1 MIHIKNLNWKPS
13 PMAGF
18 SVEVQDLKLNSNLVY
33 GIVGPNGSGKSSL
46 IKSLF
51 TPLGHYIARDVN
63 LFEKPLT
70 SFSNKEFTR
79 WRSVSLQN
87 SFTTSAF
94 RVQEIVEMATYHS
107 NVLKSEVGP
116 LVERALHLCGML
128 WASDRPAHSLSG
140 GELQRIFWAKTWLQ
154 AEINKTKGH
163 CLILD
168 EPLSNQDL
176 SQVLKLDELLVNWKH
191 NPNCSALVVCHDLQA
206 AARICDKIILM
217 DAGRIVLFGDVDDVF
232 GNPLMG
238 KVFGVH
244 FKWHKHPTPFLE
256 LKSKQKNRGN
266 TMSLDKMKSSMLDM
280 MHKNQSIMISTKDK
294 EGKLHVSYSPVVFQ
308 DDKAYCY
315 MSTIAQHARNL
326 NANAEASI
334 MWIADES
341 DSKQIFARG
350 RVTFDASTKTLS
362 SEQQEN
368 IHPKFVERFGD
379 IVDRFK
385 EMADF
390 SVYEFS
396 LDQGRLVLGFGQAF
410 DVQAGSLDVAHVGG
424 SRQGHIPKDQAHGHS
439 PHGGHGHSPHAAS
452 AHGGHDHASE
462 KPHSH

>member
-1 MIHIKNLNWKPS
+1 
-13 PMAGF
+13 
-18 SVEVQDLKLNSNLVY
+18 
-33 GIVGPNGSGKSSL
+33 
-46 IKSLF
+46 
-51 TPLGHYIARDVN
+51 
-63 LFEKPLT
+63 
-70 SFSNKEFTR
+70 
-79 WRSVSLQN
+79 
-87 SFTTSAF
+87 
-94 RVQEIVEMATYHS
+94 
-107 NVLKSEVGP
+107 
-116 LVERALHLCGML
+116 
-128 WASDRPAHSLSG
+128 
-140 GELQRIFWAKTWLQ
+140 
-154 AEINKTKGH
+154 
-163 CLILD
+163 
-168 EPLSNQDL
+168 
-176 SQVLKLDELLVNWKH
+176 
-191 NPNCSALVVCHDLQA
+191 
-206 AARICDKIILM
+206 
-217 DAGRIVLFGDVDDVF
+217 
-232 GNPLMG
+232 
-238 KVFGVH
+238 
-244 FKWHKHPTPFLE
+244 
-256 LKSKQKNRGN
+256 
-266 TMSLDKMKSSMLDM
+266 MSLDKMKSSMLDM
-280 MHKNQSIMISTKDK
+280 MQKNQSIMISTKDK

-308 DDKAYCY
+308 AEKAYCY